1 MKMTTVYTQSKNCW
15 AIECDCAQAGV
26 DASKFIRACRTHL
39 NRDTFPTA
47 LWYHDRGSDG
57 SPHQRVECYGPNAKR
72 DARDAAII
80 RRFPAGVIPE
90 TPALRNPNGARRWRY
105 DVLSRHQGREPF

>member
-26 DASKFIRACRTHL
+26 DANKFIKACRTHL
-39 NRDTFPTA
+39 NKEAFPTA

-57 SPHQRVECYGPNAKR
+57 SPRQRVECYGPNAKR

-80 RRFPAGVIPE
+80 LSGLVGGNLEIPCKSE
-90 TPALRNPNGARRWRY
+90 PRNPRTKEPWRGEAMA
-105 DVLSRHQGREPF
+105 V

>member
-15 AIECDCAQAGV
+15 AIDCDCAQAGV

-80 RRFPAGVIPE
+80 LSGLVIGNLEIPGRSE
-90 TPALRNPNGARRWRY
+90 PGNPRTK
-105 DVLSRHQGREPF
+105 EPQRGEAMAV